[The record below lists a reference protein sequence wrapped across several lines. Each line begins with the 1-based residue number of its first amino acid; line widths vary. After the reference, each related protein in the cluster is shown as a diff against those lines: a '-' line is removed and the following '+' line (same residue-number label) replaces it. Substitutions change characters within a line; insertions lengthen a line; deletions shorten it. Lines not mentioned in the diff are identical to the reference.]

1 MAPLPLVVTKITT
14 PRLRS
19 DCLRRPRL
27 TGLIHAHIERKLIL
41 VSAPAGYGKTS
52 LLIDYAHDADLP
64 VCWYGLD
71 PSDNDA
77 RLFLEYLIASIERQ
91 FPGFGI
97 DALAL
102 LREGPRGGL
111 EPVVNLL
118 INEIQEQ
125 IHGHFV
131 LIWDDFQEV
140 ADNFPINALV
150 SRFLRYLP
158 ENCHLI
164 LSTRVRPS
172 HLPLT
177 ALAAHQ
183 QMVALGAPDL
193 CFTVAEIR
201 KWAEQSYHIALSDE
215 QAAQVV
221 ERSEGWIAS
230 IVLNTQVRC
239 QDPFQ
244 PWRMSGGDPQQV
256 FDYLADE
263 VFAQQPTAIQ
273 AFLARTAILREFT
286 PAWCDALLDC
296 KDSAATIQAL
306 LARNLFITRLE
317 GPESWYRYHP
327 LFRQFLTVKLR
338 AHDPD
343 EYQQLHTR
351 AGCLARAEGRW
362 DTAIYHFQ
370 EAERWDLAVDLL
382 ETIAAEVYEQGQW
395 QSLTRWLDALPVEVR
410 EAHPTLQVWRA
421 KICVEME
428 DLDEALR
435 LLHAACQALRQSASH
450 SQTLA
455 TALVERGSVRN
466 LVGDHQGALEDCR
479 EVLAMGEPID
489 PRTIAIVHRVMGTS
503 YLGLGDLAMAAAE
516 LEQSLALSRAAG
528 YNEHE
533 GCLYHNLGTTY
544 ELMGD
549 IETAAACFQQA
560 LSYYETAQRPWA
572 LANTLNSIGV
582 SQYHRGDY
590 DSAQQALQR
599 ALDLAHRAGYAR
611 TEAYTLASL
620 GDLHRDQGDLGQAV
634 QEYREGLRIA
644 QQVKDS
650 FIKVYLLVALG
661 DVCRLQGRRQQA
673 HDLIR
678 QAFFIAE
685 SHHSDYECG
694 LCRLAMGTFYADIG
708 EAARARGE
716 LEQALTIFERSG
728 ARREWART
736 ILQIANLDFLS
747 DDVQKAMVNLARA
760 LDVADQIGSDQFL
773 RIDGQR
779 LLPLYRYA
787 LRRRVGMGRLT
798 RVRDDLQR
806 LSPHGCHSE
815 RLSIEDSGH
824 TSRLQ
829 VFGLGPGRVLKDG
842 RLLDRSDW
850 GSAITRELFFYLI
863 EHRQP
868 FRREEIIELLWPDLS
883 RERASSNFHSTAYR
897 LRQAIAPNVLRY
909 EDGLYRFDPDLEF
922 TYDVE
927 RFEELVTLARQPE
940 LGLDQQA
947 QFLEQ
952 AIGMY
957 QGEFFSDCYSDWCI
971 PKREDLQQIY
981 VDALF
986 RLGRI
991 YERQSDLDQAAG
1003 AFEEVLKIDN
1013 LREDAYVFL
1022 MRICA
1027 ARGDQQ
1033 GIKHWYR
1040 RCHQVLAAELGVEP
1054 LAETTRLYQRL
1065 LQRGISHRSS
1075 LALSAHG
1082 E

>member
-1 MAPLPLVVTKITT
+1 MALSPLVVTKIMT

-27 TGLIHAHIERKLIL
+27 TGRIRDHIDRKLTL
-41 VSAPAGYGKTS
+41 VSAPPGYGKTS

-64 VCWYGLD
+64 VCWYSLD

-77 RLFLEYLIASIERQ
+77 RLFLEYLIASVERQ
-91 FPGFGI
+91 FPGFGA
-97 DALAL
+97 DVLAL

-118 INEIQEQ
+118 INEIQGQ
-125 IHGHFV
+125 IRGRFA

-150 SRFLRYLP
+150 SRFLNYLP

-164 LSTRVRPS
+164 LSSRVRPS
-172 HLPLT
+172 RLPLT

-183 QMVALGAPDL
+183 QMVTLGAADL
-193 CFTVAEIR
+193 RFTAAEVR

-215 QAAQVV
+215 QAAQVA
-221 ERSEGWIAS
+221 EHSEGWIAS
-230 IVLNTQVRC
+230 IVLNTQARC
-239 QDPFQ
+239 QNPAQ
-244 PWRMSGGDPQQV
+244 PWGTIGGDRQQV

-263 VFAQQPTAIQ
+263 VFAQQPTALQ
-273 AFLARTAILREFT
+273 VFLTRTAILREFT

-296 KDSAATIQAL
+296 SDSAATIQAL

-317 GPESWYRYHP
+317 GPENWYRYHP
-327 LFRQFLTVKLR
+327 LFREFLTIKLR
-338 AHDPD
+338 DQAPE
-343 EYQQLHTR
+343 EYERLHAC
-351 AGCLARAEGRW
+351 AGRLAQAEGRW

-370 EAERWDLAVDLL
+370 EAGCWDLAVGLL
-382 ETIAAEVYEQGQW
+382 EAVAAKVYEQGQW
-395 QSLTRWLDALPVEVR
+395 QSLTRWLDALPAAIR
-410 EAHPTLQVWRA
+410 EAYPTLQIWRA

-435 LLHAACQALRQSASH
+435 LLHTACQALRQQAGC

-455 TALVERGSVRN
+455 VALVERGSVRS
-466 LVGDHQGALEDCR
+466 LIGDHRGALDDCQ
-479 EVLAMGEPID
+479 EVLAMGESID
-489 PRTIAIVHRVMGTS
+489 PRTSAIAHRVMGTS

-516 LEQSLALSRAAG
+516 LERSLALSRAVG
-528 YNEHE
+528 YSEHE

-549 IETAAACFQQA
+549 IATAAAYFQQA
-560 LSYYETAQRPWA
+560 LSYYETGQRPWA
-572 LANTLNSIGV
+572 LANTLNSVGV

-590 DSAQQALQR
+590 DAAQQALQR
-599 ALDLAHRAGYAR
+599 ALDLAHRAGYVR

-620 GDLHRDQGDLGQAV
+620 GDLHRDQGALGQAV
-634 QEYREGLRIA
+634 QEYREGLRLA

-694 LCRLAMGTFYADIG
+694 LCRLAMGIFYADIG
-708 EAARARGE
+708 ETGRARGE
-716 LEQALTIFERSG
+716 LEQALAIFERSG
-728 ARREWART
+728 ARREWARA

-760 LDVADQIGSDQFL
+760 LDVADQIGGDQFL

-787 LRRRVGMGRLT
+787 LRRRVGTSRLA

-806 LSPHGCHSE
+806 LHAQVSYRE
-815 RLSIEDSGH
+815 RLSVEDGGH
-824 TSRLQ
+824 TSWLQ

-842 RLLDRSDW
+842 QLLDRSDW

-868 FRREEIIELLWPDLS
+868 FRREEIIELLWPELS

-927 RFEELVTLARQPE
+927 RFEELITLARQPE

-952 AIGMY
+952 AIGIY

-986 RLGRI
+986 RLGQI
-991 YERQSDLDQAAG
+991 YERRSDLDQAAG
-1003 AFEEVLKIDN
+1003 AFEAVLKIDN

-1022 MRICA
+1022 MRIHA
-1027 ARGDQQ
+1027 ARGDKQ
-1033 GIKHWYR
+1033 GVKHWYR

-1054 LAETTRLYQRL
+1054 LAETTRLYQQL
-1065 LQRGISHRSS
+1065 LHRGISRRSS
-1075 LALSAHG
+1075 PLPSAIG